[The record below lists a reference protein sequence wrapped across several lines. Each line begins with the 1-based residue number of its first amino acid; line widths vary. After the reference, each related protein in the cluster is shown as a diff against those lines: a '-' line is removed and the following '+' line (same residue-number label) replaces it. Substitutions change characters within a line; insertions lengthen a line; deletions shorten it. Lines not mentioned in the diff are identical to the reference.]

1 MVKELDKRSDYPK
14 AFWYMYSII
23 TVDCI
28 LIFLSIEK
36 KRQNYIS

>member
-23 TVDCI
+23 RLYFEFSV
-28 LIFLSIEK
+28 
-36 KRQNYIS
+36 N

>member
-14 AFWYMYSII
+14 AFGIC
-23 TVDCI
+23 TVLLDCI

-36 KRQNYIS
+36 NRQNYIS